1 MSNCLRNLI
10 YLILGIG
17 FSICHAGSF
26 EDFFAAIKRDDA
38 TVVSRLLQLG
48 FDPNTPSPDGIDPL
62 FLALREPS
70 LKVADVLIGW
80 PKTRVETR
88 NSVDESPLM
97 MAALKGHLT
106 QVRRLL
112 ARDADVNKP
121 GWTPL
126 HYAATGGHVEVIR
139 ELLNA
144 HAYIDA
150 ESPNRTT
157 PLMMAA
163 RYGSA
168 AAVRALLESGA
179 DPTLRND
186 QGLTAVDF
194 AFRASRQDMA
204 ALIAAA
210 AREWAKPAAGGTKW

>member
-1 MSNCLRNLI
+1 MK
-10 YLILGIG
+10 YLVYLYV
-17 FSICHAGSF
+17 FSAFVFAHAGSF
-26 EDFFAAIKRDDA
+26 EDFFAAIKRDDPVA
-38 TVVSRLLQLG
+38 VTQLLQLG
-48 FDPNTPSPDGIDPL
+48 FDPNTLSPDAVDPL
-62 FLALREPS
+62 FLALREPA

-88 NSVDESPLM
+88 NAVDESPLM
-97 MAALKGHLT
+97 MAALKGHLQ
-106 QVRRLL
+106 QVRRLI

-126 HYAATGGHVEVIR
+126 HYAATGGHVEVMR

-150 ESPNRTT
+150 ESPNKTT

-163 RYGSA
+163 RYGSV
-168 AAVRALLESGA
+168 AAVRLLLESGA

-194 AFRASRQDMA
+194 AFRASRQDVA
-204 ALIAAA
+204 AQIAAA
-210 AREWAKPAAGGTKW
+210 AREWAKPAAGGTQW

>member
-1 MSNCLRNLI
+1 MK
-10 YLILGIG
+10 YLVYLYV
-17 FSICHAGSF
+17 FSAFSFAHAGSF
-26 EDFFAAIKRDDA
+26 EDFFAAIKRDDP
-38 TVVSRLLQLG
+38 VVVTQLLQLG
-48 FDPNTPSPDGIDPL
+48 FDPNTPSPDAVDPL
-62 FLALREPS
+62 FLALREPA

-80 PKTRVETR
+80 AKTRVETR
-88 NSVDESPLM
+88 NAVDESPLM
-97 MAALKGHLT
+97 MAALKGHLP
-106 QVRRLL
+106 QVRRLI

-126 HYAATGGHVEVIR
+126 HYAATGGHVEVMR

-150 ESPNRTT
+150 ESPNKTT

-168 AAVRALLESGA
+168 AAVRLLLESGA

-194 AFRASRQDMA
+194 AFRASRQDVA
-204 ALIAAA
+204 AQISAA
-210 AREWAKPAAGGTKW
+210 AREWAKPAAGGIKW

>member
-1 MSNCLRNLI
+1 MLFR
-10 YLILGIG
+10 
-17 FSICHAGSF
+17 SF

-38 TVVSRLLQLG
+38 VAVMQLLQLG
-48 FDPNTPSPDGIDPL
+48 FDPNTPSPDAVDPL
-62 FLALREPS
+62 FLALREPA

-88 NSVDESPLM
+88 NAVDESPLM
-97 MAALKGHLT
+97 MAALKGHLP
-106 QVRRLL
+106 QVRRLI

-126 HYAATGGHVEVIR
+126 HYAATGGHVEVMR

-150 ESPNRTT
+150 ESPNKTT

-163 RYGSA
+163 RYGSV
-168 AAVRALLESGA
+168 AAVRLLLESGA

-194 AFRASRQDMA
+194 AFRASRQDVA
-204 ALIAAA
+204 SQISAA
-210 AREWAKPAAGGTKW
+210 AREWAKPAAGGIKW